1 MAWLGKHTRAH
12 THTPKGSMWKVNIN
26 KHGTW
31 MNSGLKLPALALLF
45 FSVSLFLKKNSFF
58 FKQFCLF
65 IFDCPGSSLLH
76 VGFPYCYLWCAG
88 SPLQRLLLFRS
99 TGSGGV
105 GFEWHTGLV
114 ALRRV
119 GFCRTRD
126 QTHAVCTGRQILKP
140 LDHQGSPRPSLKKCE
155 WSPTRLR
162 GVKSRAQMC
171 FARLVEFF
179 YKFFF
184 HICFATQHDN

>member
-1 MAWLGKHTRAH
+1 MAGKTHTRTH
-12 THTPKGSMWKVNIN
+12 THTER
-26 KHGTW
+26 KHVESQYKQAWNLDELRVKTPCPG
-31 MNSGLKLPALALLF
+31 P
-45 FSVSLFLKKNSFF
+45 SLFLSLSLFKKEFFFF

-76 VGFPYCYLWCAG
+76 AGFPYCYLWCAG
-88 SPLQRLLLFRS
+88 SPLQRLLLFQS

-119 GFCRTRD
+119 GSCRTRD

-162 GVKSRAQMC
+162 GVKSRAQMY